1 MSWIY
6 KELTF
11 TNADIQDN
19 FGFVYRITNLMTD
32 KVYIGKKFFFSIR
45 RKKVKGRTNR
55 KVTKTESDWQDYYGS
70 CKPLLQDIEKF
81 GVNMFKRE
89 ILSLHKTKGQV
100 NYGETRLLFG
110 LDVLDSDKFYNS
122 NILGRFFKK

>member
-6 KELTF
+6 KDLTF
-11 TNADIQDN
+11 TSADIQDN

-55 KVTKTESDWQDYYGS
+55 KVIKKESDWQDYYGS

-100 NYGETRLLFG
+100 NYGENRLLFG

-122 NILGRFFKK
+122 NILGRYFKK